1 MLIVQQLLNGLSFG
15 ALLFLVASGFTL
27 VFGLMRIANLAHG
40 AFYLLGGY
48 LGVVV
53 TAKTNLAVGLITA
66 ALIVAVLALVVERVL
81 LKRVHGNELAEVLLT
96 IGVAFVVADL
106 CLAIFG
112 GNPMSLGISDWLK
125 GRVQF
130 GDIPYPKYRLFIIVF
145 TIVIAVALHLFQ
157 KRSRVGAMIRA
168 GVDHRE
174 MAGSCGINVRR
185 LVAGVFVVG
194 AALAGVAGVV
204 GAGLLSLRPGSD
216 IDILLFALV
225 VVVIG
230 GLGSIKGA
238 AVGSV
243 LIGLVDAISR
253 VWLPELSYF
262 TIFMPMALVL
272 IFRPTGLFGRSVAR

>member
-1 MLIVQQLLNGLSFG
+1 
-15 ALLFLVASGFTL
+15 
-27 VFGLMRIANLAHG
+27 
-40 AFYLLGGY
+40 
-48 LGVVV
+48 
-53 TAKTNLAVGLITA
+53 
-66 ALIVAVLALVVERVL
+66 
-81 LKRVHGNELAEVLLT
+81 
-96 IGVAFVVADL
+96 
-106 CLAIFG
+106 
-112 GNPMSLGISDWLK
+112 
-125 GRVQF
+125 
-130 GDIPYPKYRLFIIVF
+130 
-145 TIVIAVALHLFQ
+145 
-157 KRSRVGAMIRA
+157 VGAMIRA
-168 GVDHRE
+168 GVDDRE
-174 MAGSCGINVRR
+174 MAGAVGINVRR

-194 AALAGVAGVV
+194 AALAGVAGVI

>member
-1 MLIVQQLLNGLSFG
+1 
-15 ALLFLVASGFTL
+15 
-27 VFGLMRIANLAHG
+27 
-40 AFYLLGGY
+40 
-48 LGVVV
+48 
-53 TAKTNLAVGLITA
+53 
-66 ALIVAVLALVVERVL
+66 
-81 LKRVHGNELAEVLLT
+81 
-96 IGVAFVVADL
+96 
-106 CLAIFG
+106 
-112 GNPMSLGISDWLK
+112 
-125 GRVQF
+125 
-130 GDIPYPKYRLFIIVF
+130 
-145 TIVIAVALHLFQ
+145 
-157 KRSRVGAMIRA
+157 
-168 GVDHRE
+168 
-174 MAGSCGINVRR
+174 
-185 LVAGVFVVG
+185 VFVVG